1 MINFDDYANEDKT
14 QHNSKRLYFPDHPYR
29 ILIIGGSGS
38 AKTNALL
45 NLINNQPDIDKI
57 YLYAKD
63 LYEDKYQFL
72 INKRESTGLKHF
84 NDPKAFIEYSND
96 MHDVYKNIDE
106 YNPDKENKIL
116 IVFDDMIADM
126 IHNKKLN
133 SIVTELFIR
142 GRKLNI
148 SLVFITQSY
157 FKVPKD
163 VRLNTTHFFI
173 MKISNKRE
181 LQQIALNHSSDINTK
196 DFIKI
201 YKKCTAEPYCLLVND
216 ATLVSDNPLR
226 FRKYLFK
233 HITKSWQLMIRLEMK
248 NCNIILIEKQLK
260 YQLYHQTKSVSMNI
274 LLLNKYYHLINNK

>member
-1 MINFDDYANEDKT
+1 MT
-14 QHNSKRLYFPDHPYR
+14 
-29 ILIIGGSGS
+29 GGSGS
-38 AKTNALL
+38 GKTNASS
-45 NLINNQPDIDKI
+45 NLINNQPDIEKI
-57 YLYAKD
+57 YLHAKD
-63 LYEDKYQFL
+63 PFETKYQFL

-96 MHDVYKNIDE
+96 MHDVYKNIDD

-163 VRLNTTHFFI
+163 VRLNSTQFFI
-173 MKISNKRE
+173 MKIPNKRE
-181 LQQIALNHSSDINTK
+181 LEQIVLNHSSDINTK
-196 DFIKI
+196 DLIKI
-201 YKKCTAEPYCLLVND
+201 YEKCIAEPYSFLVND
-216 ATLVSDNPLR
+216 TTLASDNPLR
-226 FRKYLFK
+226 F
-233 HITKSWQLMIRLEMK
+233 
-248 NCNIILIEKQLK
+248 
-260 YQLYHQTKSVSMNI
+260 
-274 LLLNKYYHLINNK
+274 